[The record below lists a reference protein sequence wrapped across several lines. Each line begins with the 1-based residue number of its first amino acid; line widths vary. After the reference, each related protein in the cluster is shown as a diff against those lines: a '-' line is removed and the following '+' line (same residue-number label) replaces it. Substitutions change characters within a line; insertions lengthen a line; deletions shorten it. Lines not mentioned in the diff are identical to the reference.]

1 MSNDQNKKIIQRL
14 FNEGMNEKK
23 FQVIDE
29 LISEKYVNHG
39 IPGSPAGVK
48 GFKAIVEQFTSA
60 FPDMKVNVQE
70 IVADGDTVATRGFF
84 TGTHKGDFM
93 GIGATGKKVRVDYI
107 DFWKMSNGKAVEN
120 WVQMDNVGLMQQ
132 IGAAQQ
138 AF

>member
-1 MSNDQNKKIIQRL
+1 MSTEQNKKNIQRL

-23 FQVIDE
+23 FQILDE

-39 IPGSPAGVK
+39 IPNAPQGVK
-48 GFKAIVEQFTSA
+48 GFKAIIELFTNA
-60 FPDMKVNVQE
+60 FPDMKINVQE
-70 IVADGDTVATRGFF
+70 IIADGDSVATRGYF
-84 TGTHKGDFM
+84 TGTHKGDFN

-107 DFWKMSNGKAVEN
+107 DFWKMSSGKAVEN

-132 IGAAQQ
+132 IGATQQ